1 MPTGPVE
8 IVDAIMVRLKTITT
22 ANGYDFDL
30 TDERVQFGRALPAT
44 SPTLP
49 SLWVSPGDWTEDE
62 DGDGANLSWQMNET
76 LTVAIECFAQASS
89 QRPYDRWVAGTRLA
103 EAVREALLGDRELGG
118 LCYNLKTVAHYIA
131 GGEFAAG
138 DRGGVCEV
146 KVSVSWQR
154 GAT

>member
-8 IVDAIMVRLKTITT
+8 IVDAIMARLKTITA

-49 SLWVSPGDWTEDE
+49 SVWVSPGDWTEDE
-62 DGDGANLSWQMNET
+62 DSDGANLSWQMNET

-118 LCYNLKTVAHYIA
+118 LCYNLKTVAHFVA

-146 KVSVSWQR
+146 KVTVNWQR
-154 GAT
+154 GAS